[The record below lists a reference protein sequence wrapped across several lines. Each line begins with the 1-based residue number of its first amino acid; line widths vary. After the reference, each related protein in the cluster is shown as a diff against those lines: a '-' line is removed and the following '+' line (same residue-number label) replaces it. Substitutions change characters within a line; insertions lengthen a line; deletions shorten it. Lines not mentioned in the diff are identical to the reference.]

1 MLQNPFLDSLLSWHL
16 PRKTKEN
23 HDKSGQDSQPAHQDS
38 MQLLTKYK
46 PMEL

>member
-23 HDKSGQDSQPAHQDS
+23 HDKSSQESQPTQQDS
-38 MQLLTKYK
+38 MHLLTKYK
-46 PMEL
+46 SMEL